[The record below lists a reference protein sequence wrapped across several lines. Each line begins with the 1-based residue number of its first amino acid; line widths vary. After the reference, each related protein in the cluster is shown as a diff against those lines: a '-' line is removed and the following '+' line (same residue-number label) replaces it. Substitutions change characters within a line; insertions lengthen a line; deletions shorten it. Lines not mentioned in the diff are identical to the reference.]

1 MTPVQHYGWLV
12 RAAVKLDLA
21 LGRLAFPRHDAR
33 VTFAVLNHFRAK
45 LVLTVALC
53 TAAAC
58 KGDPP
63 YCHTGICVCSSPE
76 ECTFT
81 CDKPPCAVDCQGN
94 NALCVGACGNGFC
107 ACGPM
112 SNCQFACA
120 VPPCNVSCASDT
132 TCIGFCANGSC
143 TCASGSECDFY
154 CDSAPC
160 RVDCEGKNESCHG
173 VCASDTCHCGK
184 GSTCD
189 FECAD
194 GNCSVECDSG
204 ASCLLHCPA
213 GNAGDGCD
221 FSECSSPTV
230 CPDGFAV
237 ACNAECPE
245 PVSEE

>member
-1 MTPVQHYGWLV
+1 M
-12 RAAVKLDLA
+12 
-21 LGRLAFPRHDAR
+21 
-33 VTFAVLNHFRAK
+33 TFAVLNRFRAK
-45 LVLTVALC
+45 LILSVALC
-53 TAAAC
+53 TVTAC

-107 ACGPM
+107 ACGPL
-112 SNCQFACA
+112 SHCQFACA

-132 TCIGFCANGSC
+132 ECIGFCADGSC
-143 TCASGSECDFY
+143 TCATGSDCDFY

-160 RVDCEGKNESCHG
+160 RVDCEGKNENCHG

-184 GSTCD
+184 GSNCD

-194 GNCSVECDSG
+194 DNCSVECDSG
-204 ASCLLHCPA
+204 ASCVLHCPA

-221 FSECSSPTV
+221 FSECDSPTV
-230 CPDGFAV
+230 CPDGLSV
-237 ACNAECPE
+237 ACNAECPL
-245 PVSEE
+245 PMSEQ